1 MTSPIVTPSR
11 RQLLIL
17 GIGGTLR
24 VGSTTERAIEYCL
37 AEAARQGA
45 RTEIIRGAELV
56 MPPYNPVEAERS
68 VEAMRLVALIQS
80 ADGIIIGSPGYHG
93 SLSGLI
99 KNALDYTEDL
109 RADKR
114 VYLEGRAVGCIA
126 CAEGAQSIGSTLAA
140 LRSIVHALRGW
151 PTPLAVGINTSFQPF
166 RADGSCSD
174 DKVSNQ
180 LVTLARQATQFAKAF
195 QRQDETACVPRCA

>member
-11 RQLLIL
+11 RQPLIL

-24 VGSTTERAIEYCL
+24 AGSTTERAIEYCL

-45 RTEIIRGAELV
+45 ETEIIRGTELV
-56 MPPYNPVEAERS
+56 MPPYNPAQPERS
-68 VEAMRLVALIQS
+68 AEAARLVALIRS

-126 CAEGAQSIGSTLAA
+126 CAEGTQSIGSTLAA

-151 PTPLAVGINTSFQPF
+151 PTPLAVGINTSFRPF

-174 DKVSNQ
+174 ERVANQ
-180 LVTLARQATQFAKAF
+180 LITLASQTTQFAKAF
-195 QRQDETACVPRCA
+195 RRQDGPACIPECA

>member
-11 RQLLIL
+11 RQPLIL

-24 VGSTTERAIEYCL
+24 AGSTTERAIEYCL

-45 RTEIIRGAELV
+45 ETEIIRGTELV
-56 MPPYNPVEAERS
+56 MPPYNPAQPERS
-68 VEAMRLVALIQS
+68 AEAARLVALIRS

-126 CAEGAQSIGSTLAA
+126 CAEGTQSIGSTLAA

-151 PTPLAVGINTSFQPF
+151 PTPLAVGINTSFRPF

-174 DKVSNQ
+174 ERVANQ
-180 LVTLARQATQFAKAF
+180 LITLASQTTQFANAF
-195 QRQDETACVPRCA
+195 HRQDGPACIPECA